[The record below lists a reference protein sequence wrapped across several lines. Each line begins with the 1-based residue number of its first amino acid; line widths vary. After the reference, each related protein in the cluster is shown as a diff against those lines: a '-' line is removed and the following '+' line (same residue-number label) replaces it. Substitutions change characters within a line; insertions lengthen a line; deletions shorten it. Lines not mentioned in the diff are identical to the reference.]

1 MIKFF
6 SVVLLFSLI
15 SCNDRNATTNRVTK
29 DSLHVKKNSNGDS
42 LSHIQNR
49 TDNSN
54 ELLKSMIFGRWQ
66 QTNDYKQI
74 IVIKKDSIINIYD
87 KKIITSD
94 PILFTFEDSAKKY
107 FMGNNIF
114 NFDSTLDGD
123 KLFKIMF
130 IPKNQAKDTITN
142 IILYVDLMHL
152 ELGYNNGL
160 VSFKRIK

>member
-6 SVVLLFSLI
+6 SVVLLFLLI
-15 SCNDRNATTNRVTK
+15 SCNGRNATTNRFTK
-29 DSLHVKKNSNGDS
+29 DSLHVKTNSDSDS

-94 PILFTFEDSAKKY
+94 PIFFTFEDSAKKY

-114 NFDSTLDGD
+114 NFNSTLDGD

-160 VSFKRIK
+160 VSFKRVK

>member
-15 SCNDRNATTNRVTK
+15 SCNGRNAATNRFTK
-29 DSLHVKKNSNGDS
+29 DSLHVKTNSDSDS

-66 QTNDYKQI
+66 QTNDHKQI
-74 IVIKKDSIINIYD
+74 IIIKKDSIINIYD

-94 PILFTFEDSAKKY
+94 PILFAFEDSAKKY
-107 FMGNNIF
+107 FLGNNIF

-130 IPKNQAKDTITN
+130 IPKNQAEDTITN

-152 ELGYNNGL
+152 ELEYNKGI

>member
-1 MIKFF
+1 
-6 SVVLLFSLI
+6 
-15 SCNDRNATTNRVTK
+15 
-29 DSLHVKKNSNGDS
+29 
-42 LSHIQNR
+42 
-49 TDNSN
+49 
-54 ELLKSMIFGRWQ
+54 MIFGRWQ
-66 QTNDYKQI
+66 QKNDYKQI

-94 PILFTFEDSAKKY
+94 PILFAFEDSAKKY

-130 IPKNQAKDTITN
+130 VPKNQAEDTTTN